1 MTEQLIVALTG
12 SGGAMIVLFLLL
24 FWYMPKRDQRHTETM
39 RRINDENRGLVKELV
54 DSHERSLGR
63 LSAALERNTRVLS
76 LHSRGR
82 LVRTLTELG
91 MDPQAAMREAE
102 QQIPLSAAA
111 EVPLD

>member
-39 RRINDENRGLVKELV
+39 RRINAENRALVEGLVE
-54 DSHERSLGR
+54 SHERSQDR
-63 LSAALERNTRVLS
+63 MAAALDRNSKVLGM
-76 LHSRGR
+76 HSRAC
-82 LVRTLTELG
+82 LVRTLCGSG